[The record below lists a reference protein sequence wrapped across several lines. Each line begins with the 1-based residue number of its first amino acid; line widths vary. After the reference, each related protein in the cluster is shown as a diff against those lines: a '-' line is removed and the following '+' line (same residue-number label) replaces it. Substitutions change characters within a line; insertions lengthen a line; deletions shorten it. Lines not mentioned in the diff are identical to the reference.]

1 MLSFQKHDKILISTP
16 LQSTKKIE
24 TNQENSIVTFQSV
37 PYADL
42 SKTAELLK
50 NLIGNDP
57 LVHEFNKS
65 RRILKLQKSVEDTEN
80 YKLIVAKLEV
90 KLLSLSYKYHK
101 KLNKLEMMALT
112 ENNVITPKLSI
123 TENKK
128 QYVQTINNLKLIKVL
143 QKELKI

>member
-1 MLSFQKHDKILISTP
+1 M
-16 LQSTKKIE
+16 
-24 TNQENSIVTFQSV
+24 
-37 PYADL
+37 

-90 KLLSLSYKYHK
+90 KLLSLSDKYHK
-101 KLNKLEMMALT
+101 KLNKPEMMTLT
-112 ENNVITPKLSI
+112 ENNAITPKLSI
-123 TENKK
+123 TENKE

>member
-1 MLSFQKHDKILISTP
+1 M
-16 LQSTKKIE
+16 
-24 TNQENSIVTFQSV
+24 
-37 PYADL
+37 

-90 KLLSLSYKYHK
+90 KLLSLSDKYHK
-101 KLNKLEMMALT
+101 KLNKLEMMTLT
-112 ENNVITPKLSI
+112 ENNAITPKLSI
-123 TENKK
+123 TENKE